1 MDSCETARYSLFRSQ
16 PNRVQF
22 ARLRAAPSILH
33 INGTPGTGRLLSPE
47 YNDQN
52 ITNGGSPCS
61 SSVHSFNNPRNIH
74 FAYGPGETGYVLQLQ
89 AYDQAFQK
97 FFDRLAADGIDKS

>member
-1 MDSCETARYSLFRSQ
+1 QYRGIPYTCTHPFLDTSAQAMELTQISFSRHNSSTLRIQTIGGQYDRLDCCEMDSCETARYSLFRSQ

-47 YNDQN
+47 YN
-52 ITNGGSPCS
+52 
-61 SSVHSFNNPRNIH
+61 
-74 FAYGPGETGYVLQLQ
+74 
-89 AYDQAFQK
+89 
-97 FFDRLAADGIDKS
+97 

>member
-52 ITNGGSPCS
+52 ITNGGPAMFKLSLHLQKAAQHLRGTTLNDTD
-61 SSVHSFNNPRNIH
+61 VLATLVLLVVPR
-74 FAYGPGETGYVLQLQ
+74 T
-89 AYDQAFQK
+89 
-97 FFDRLAADGIDKS
+97 LAATTSPNGSQIK